1 MFMQPL
7 SSTMLVQARSSA
19 CERGR
24 KHSECSS
31 GPKWNM
37 SSIASFWAIIA
48 ECLSITP
55 FGSPVVPE
63 V

>member
-1 MFMQPL
+1 
-7 SSTMLVQARSSA
+7 MLVQARSSA